1 MNFKEA
7 LTWIFNNRKNDREI
21 FDPFLLYSRLSDLCA
36 SSFDAKKKVLMFY
49 QIDKEQHLFLS
60 LMTNRVEFKE
70 DYESVSHIVSQSA
83 YSGLILTVTSIIDQS
98 ESNKTKATKRY
109 GNAKVFIAKEES
121 NVETRTPLNTQ
132 SYSVSC
138 GFGEGVIIA
147 LFMLGGVILTLLP
160 LIILG
165 NVFDW
170 KWDTWQW
177 IIGIT
182 GSIVLF
188 FTGSITVAAIHEK
201 GLLNFFNLGCYVIG
215 AAITNNLLLLI
226 CFKQDYRIMF
236 GCFSIGTFIS
246 SLFLS
251 CFMTGN
257 EEKVHKIIHIVQIP
271 LSIVL
276 MIIGLI
282 FT

>member
-21 FDPFLLYSRLSDLCA
+21 FDPFLLYSRLSDLCS
-36 SSFDAKKKVLMFY
+36 SSFDAKKKVLTFY
-49 QIDKEQHLFLS
+49 QIDREQHLFLS

-70 DYESVSHIVSQSA
+70 DYDSVSHIVSKSA
-83 YSGLILTVTSIIDQS
+83 YDGLIATLKSIIDQGTS
-98 ESNKTKATKRY
+98 IKTQSVKRY
-109 GNAKVFIAKEES
+109 GNAKVFIASRES
-121 NVETRTPLNTQ
+121 ETETRTPLNSQ
-132 SYSVSC
+132 SFISSSSVDIGS
-138 GFGEGVIIA
+138 VIV
-147 LFMLGGVILTLLP
+147 LFVAGSFILTTVLLVILGS
-160 LIILG
+160 I
-165 NVFDW
+165 FDW

-182 GSIVLF
+182 GGIVLF
-188 FTGSITVAAIHEK
+188 FTGSVTVAAIHEK